1 MYSIYEKNI
10 DKNNLEKY
18 IKLYNFKYKDTYKEY
33 NIQNIRIIS
42 DKNNIYFYKN
52 IIIDDKNYKLEE
64 FIPFSFYKV
73 ENEIIY
79 NLYTNNN
86 NKLLKL
92 YDNSFDIEYN
102 V

>member
-86 NKLLKL
+86 KLLKL
-92 YDNSFDIEYN
+92 YDNSFDIEYKI
-102 V
+102 